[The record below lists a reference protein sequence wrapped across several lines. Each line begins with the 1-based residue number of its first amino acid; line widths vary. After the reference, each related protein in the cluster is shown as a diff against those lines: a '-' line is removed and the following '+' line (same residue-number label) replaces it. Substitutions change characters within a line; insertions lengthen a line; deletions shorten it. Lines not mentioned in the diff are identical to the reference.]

1 MERSPLVHALAFVYL
16 CAVVSLI
23 LSCYRQEEMP
33 KILRE
38 TLRRTVKFVLFIA
51 VLAAAA
57 YGVQRIAVDA

>member
-1 MERSPLVHALAFVYL
+1 
-16 CAVVSLI
+16 
-23 LSCYRQEEMP
+23 MP